1 LPNGG
6 SHVGTTLGRDP
17 AEEGLHLAGSLVT
30 GLEQTARQLA
40 TDRVAD
46 QDREAISTIELSGV
60 AVPAVVAVEVTV
72 PATLTVS
79 EDNAYAPNADI
90 VWREDPFGNRH
101 EQVDAIITNA
111 AKRGASGLQG
121 TRAVKLLI
129 TVQQFHALSE
139 KARAL
144 LNNSGVHNIILTAQV
159 VDAKT
164 NNPLSPPD
172 SIEADLVAFVGDQ
185 AIAAEKQGLTQKVR
199 ITNHVAKVIA
209 GWLGS
214 GEDVRGT
221 FTRNGR

>member
-1 LPNGG
+1 MLN
-6 SHVGTTLGRDP
+6 SKMAAAFAV
-17 AEEGLHLAGSLVT
+17 AGSL
-30 GLEQTARQLA
+30 ALA
-40 TDRVAD
+40 ACGGTQWSTNYAD
-46 QDREAISTIELSGV
+46 VINPDVSKGWN
-60 AVPAVVAVEVTV
+60 VVAVEVTV
-72 PATLTVS
+72 PDTLTVS

-111 AKRGASGLQG
+111 AKRGASGLHG

-144 LNNSGVHNIILTAQV
+144 LNNSGVHDITLTAQV
-159 VDAKT
+159 VDANT
-164 NNPLSPPD
+164 NAPLSPPD
-172 SIEADLVAFVGDQ
+172 LIKADLVAFVGDQ

-199 ITNHVAKVIA
+199 ITSHVAKVFA

-221 FTRNGR
+221 FIRNGR